1 MTLNDHIS
9 DRADWR
15 CLERTPKGEQCARWM
30 NHTPYHAED
39 RSYDHMPYQD
49 VMAAF
54 VFVIG
59 MYEKYDIEEIDRM
72 IVETHQLVKLWYFRA
87 ILIYNSKVYVQGVD
101 DV

>member
-1 MTLNDHIS
+1 
-9 DRADWR
+9 
-15 CLERTPKGEQCARWM
+15 
-30 NHTPYHAED
+30 
-39 RSYDHMPYQD
+39 MPYQD

>member
-9 DRADWR
+9 DKADWR
-15 CLERTPKGEQCARWM
+15 CLARTPKGEQCARWK
-30 NHTPYHAED
+30 NHTLYYAED
-39 RSYDHMPYQD
+39 MPYDHMPYQD

-72 IVETHQLVKLWYFRA
+72 IIETHQLVKLWYFRA